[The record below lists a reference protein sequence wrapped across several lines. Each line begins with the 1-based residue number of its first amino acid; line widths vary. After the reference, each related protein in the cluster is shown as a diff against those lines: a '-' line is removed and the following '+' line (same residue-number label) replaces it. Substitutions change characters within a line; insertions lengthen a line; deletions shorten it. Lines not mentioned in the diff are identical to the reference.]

1 MRLPQPETKPL
12 TEKLLREK
20 LLRIVEQ
27 FFSIRYCYGDMKV
40 KKVCLFNPEDWE
52 YDFTFYFPRKDLVPI
67 EEFMDSEERP
77 LCLVVH
83 QLKFLV
89 MAVGVKYLT
98 GDNSLPQGYTG
109 PVEFALRIDLRPMD
123 VSIGEL
129 LNAMVELE
137 EY

>member
-12 TEKLLREK
+12 TEKLLR
-20 LLRIVEQ
+20 IVEQ
-27 FFSIRYCYGDMKV
+27 FFSTRYRYGDMKV
-40 KKVCLFNPEDWE
+40 KKVCLSNPENWE
-52 YDFTFYFPRKDLVPI
+52 YDFTFYFPRKDLAPI
-67 EEFMDSEERP
+67 DEFMDSEERP

-89 MAVGVKYLT
+89 MAVEVKYLT
-98 GDNSLPQGYTG
+98 GDKSLPQGYNC

-123 VSIGEL
+123 AQSGKL

>member
-12 TEKLLREK
+12 PEK

-27 FFSIRYCYGDMKV
+27 FFSTRYRYGDMKV
-40 KKVCLFNPEDWE
+40 KKVCLSNPENWE
-52 YDFTFYFPRKDLVPI
+52 YDFTFYFPRKDLAPI

-89 MAVGVKYLT
+89 MAVEVKYLT
-98 GDNSLPQGYTG
+98 GDKPVPQGYKS

-123 VSIGEL
+123 VSMGEL
-129 LNAMVELE
+129 FNAMVEWG

>member
-12 TEKLLREK
+12 TET

-27 FFSIRYCYGDMKV
+27 FFSTRYRYGDMKV
-40 KKVCLFNPEDWE
+40 KKVCLSNPENWE
-52 YDFTFYFPRKDLVPI
+52 YDFTFYFPRKDLAPI
-67 EEFMDSEERP
+67 DEFMDSEERP

-89 MAVGVKYLT
+89 MAVEVKYLT
-98 GDNSLPQGYTG
+98 GDKSLPHGYTC
-109 PVEFALRIDLRPMD
+109 PVEFALRIDLRPMN
-123 VSIGEL
+123 VSIEGL